1 MEPSSTCSTSLNGL
15 KWVPTYEAP
24 AIHCPSVYSSRE
36 VCDVPQVPWSTLDGD
51 RAEALIA
58 NLLYSEH
65 PKKATRIRPS
75 RGDYGIDVA
84 VPHAGEPDKIDVY
97 QIKKFYETL
106 TANQRGQV
114 EKSFRRFL
122 LGFVRGGWPIADWYL
137 MMPVDPTAEK
147 DSQWFANMPDAV
159 IAGMFQDGELKL
171 TEDEKEQ
178 ITSWR
183 NAPGRVIKW
192 EGRNTCDNLAAKYPY
207 VVDYFVFDGRERLR
221 DAVAQLGAI
230 IHRDLSLP
238 DASQESSAALLTPS
252 EAQEHLQRLQSV
264 LDTDP
269 HYRYAWGLS
278 PAVPEIKQEA
288 DLVAAT
294 QLIQS
299 DGSTL
304 TFKIYQRFPESLSER
319 PIPIKLKFA
328 VGDATF
334 DREAF
339 EMWRKYGKP
348 LTAPAEV
355 EADLPGGLGDAMSGT
370 VAQVTLHPAGQSY
383 DARFRI
389 RKPDGTFGVSLSFS
403 ITVSTGSDGTGTWE
417 RGTDQTGFL
426 EIEIASDM
434 EARTGSW
441 NFSRKSIVG
450 AEVVA
455 ALPTV
460 EFLQD
465 LHAPNVLQVAQKY
478 GQFGDYASIPSREP
492 MFPDTLLDY
501 LRSLAI
507 LQTRTPTP
515 ILVPDLT
522 TVAVPDVRAV
532 TEAAALIAGQ
542 TVVSTWETVG
552 IVSHPQSSSDAGDPE
567 GQEMSLANH
576 YKLYMLEPL
585 IVGVGAQQL
594 TLGTVQR
601 ELLSARLEIERGGLR
616 ARPCKNDTAHRVFLP
631 DHAIPDPAKKASV
644 VGEDL
649 GPIDDVSGAG

>member
-1 MEPSSTCSTSLNGL
+1 MAWIGAY
-15 KWVPTYEAP
+15 YEAARGSTVLP
-24 AIHCPSVYSSRE
+24 YIRPRR
-36 VCDVPQVPWSTLDGD
+36 CDVPQVPWSTLDGD

-84 VPHAGEPDKIDVY
+84 VPNAAEPDKIDVY

-137 MMPVDPTAEK
+137 MMPVDPTSEK
-147 DSQWFANMPDAV
+147 DSEWFAKMPNATIATMFKDA
-159 IAGMFQDGELKL
+159 ELKL
-171 TEDEKEQ
+171 TEDEKEH

-221 DAVAQLGAI
+221 GAVAQLGAI

-238 DASQESSAALLTPS
+238 DASQDSSAALLTPS
-252 EAQEHLQRLQSV
+252 EVQVHLQRLQSV

-269 HYRYAWGLS
+269 HYRYAWGFS
-278 PAVPEIKQEA
+278 PTLPEINQEE

-294 QLIQS
+294 QLTQS

-370 VAQVTLHPAGQSY
+370 VAQVTLHPSGHRY
-383 DARFRI
+383 EARFRI
-389 RKPDGTFGVSLSFS
+389 RKPDNTFGVTLSFS

-417 RGTDQTGFL
+417 HGTDHTGFL

-434 EARTGSW
+434 EAHTGSW
-441 NFSRKSIVG
+441 NFARKSIVG

-455 ALPTV
+455 ALPSV

-465 LHAPNVLQVAQKY
+465 LHSPNMLQVAQKY
-478 GQFGDYASIPSREP
+478 GQFGDYASIPSHEP

-515 ILVPDLT
+515 ILIPDLT
-522 TVAVPDVRAV
+522 TVSVDDVQMV
-532 TEAAALIAGQ
+532 IEAAALIKGQ
-542 TVVSTWETVG
+542 TVIGREWGSARFKSDATPTVG
-552 IVSHPQSSSDAGDPE
+552 QAGLAAKQID
-567 GQEMSLANH
+567 LANH
-576 YKLYMLEPL
+576 YQIKIFDPLTVNVGDQKL
-585 IVGVGAQQL
+585 I
-594 TLGTVQR
+594 LGTV
-601 ELLSARLEIERGGLR
+601 ETLLLSAKYEVDEDGGIVALPFLTDTTYR
-616 ARPCKNDTAHRVFLP
+616 TFAPDSPVPDKNHRPVKAKLLGALSDAIDSLGSVDT
-631 DHAIPDPAKKASV
+631 DHD
-644 VGEDL
+644 
-649 GPIDDVSGAG
+649 AG